1 MIPQDKKSSVVT
13 MTASARAAAATG
25 AAASLLAALSC
36 AGGELIPQSTESRRR
51 VRKPPNILILFADNL
66 AYNDVGAFSSAADA
80 RTTTTRPTTT
90 SQRSNT
96 PSLDA
101 LAASG
106 RKMLNWNSPAVLCSA
121 SRAAL
126 LTGRYPVRTGI
137 YPRVFEPDSAHGMLP
152 NETTIAE
159 FLQDEGYATKIV
171 GKWHL
176 GQREEFLPTNQG
188 FDEWFGI
195 PYHMSG
201 GSLDDHVCGRD
212 TNGTMWLPLFQGTN
226 IVEQPVDLE
235 NLAPRYVD
243 ESISFV
249 QRSIEESKPFFL
261 YLAFSHV
268 HQLCAPRHAECQWA
282 SNHFSKG
289 YGYNATFGDAV
300 QEMDWIAGMVLK
312 YLRDV
317 DAIDD
322 TMVIFTSD
330 NGPWVAE
337 GTCAGSKGPFEGSW
351 LRDNVALNCTACPS
365 EYIPSPTQ
373 SRPRRCIYP
382 GTDYEV
388 DGVHCGEDSGLGSA
402 WEANVR
408 MPGIIRW
415 PNGGVPPG
423 TETLD
428 MVSTLDVVPTIL
440 SVLGKDVPIDI
451 DGVDVSSAFFGD
463 DRPEKSPTSLNNR
476 TIFFWRDGFLSGQL
490 PLPRPFGRYDV
501 VSVKMFGRFKLWFST
516 KSSHYNDDAEVYH
529 DPPLIFDVLEDPAE
543 ANPLDPTQYK
553 QLIESAHAQVAKH
566 KASIDWTFPLCL
578 ARDPKY
584 LPCSEG
590 HVDCRTARAEVED
603 IHAHQSIAL
612 RSN

>member
-1 MIPQDKKSSVVT
+1 
-13 MTASARAAAATG
+13 
-25 AAASLLAALSC
+25 
-36 AGGELIPQSTESRRR
+36 
-51 VRKPPNILILFADNL
+51 
-66 AYNDVGAFSSAADA
+66 
-80 RTTTTRPTTT
+80 
-90 SQRSNT
+90 
-96 PSLDA
+96 
-101 LAASG
+101 
-106 RKMLNWNSPAVLCSA
+106 
-121 SRAAL
+121 
-126 LTGRYPVRTGI
+126 
-137 YPRVFEPDSAHGMLP
+137 
-152 NETTIAE
+152 
-159 FLQDEGYATKIV
+159 
-171 GKWHL
+171 
-176 GQREEFLPTNQG
+176 
-188 FDEWFGI
+188 
-195 PYHMSG
+195 
-201 GSLDDHVCGRD
+201 
-212 TNGTMWLPLFQGTN
+212 
-226 IVEQPVDLE
+226 
-235 NLAPRYVD
+235 
-243 ESISFV
+243 
-249 QRSIEESKPFFL
+249 
-261 YLAFSHV
+261 
-268 HQLCAPRHAECQWA
+268 
-282 SNHFSKG
+282 
-289 YGYNATFGDAV
+289 
-300 QEMDWIAGMVLK
+300 
-312 YLRDV
+312 
-317 DAIDD
+317 
-322 TMVIFTSD
+322 
-330 NGPWVAE
+330 
-337 GTCAGSKGPFEGSW
+337 
-351 LRDNVALNCTACPS
+351 
-365 EYIPSPTQ
+365 
-373 SRPRRCIYP
+373 
-382 GTDYEV
+382 
-388 DGVHCGEDSGLGSA
+388 
-402 WEANVR
+402 

-490 PLPRPFGRYDV
+490 PLPRPFGRYDI